1 MPDLKLFAIIL
12 FVAMYVL
19 LVALPKFRPVVALA
33 AAAIYVVSGV
43 LPVDKVLTSIDWN
56 VLMMLFGTMVI
67 VDYFIESK
75 MPNLIAEWL
84 LRLAPN
90 VLWVTVLMS
99 LFSGIISAFIDNVA
113 TVLMVAPVGLAICKK
128 LKISPVMMIL
138 SIAVSSNLQGAA
150 TLVGDTTSIML
161 GGAAG
166 MNFNDFFWMHG
177 RPGMFFAT
185 ELGALLTIPII
196 LFLFRK
202 DKDPVTSDEHTK
214 VTDYIPT
221 ITMLG
226 HVVLLIIASF
236 IPDTPSI
243 TNGVICMVCGILTV
257 IIELFLS
264 KSKESMIHALKAM
277 DYATCA
283 LLTGLFIV
291 IAAITEIGLVQD
303 LADFIANAGGSNMFL
318 LFTIVV
324 WGSVIISAFIDNIPY
339 VATMLPILGTVA
351 ANMNVE
357 PYFLFFGLLVG
368 ATLGGNIT
376 PIGASANIAGVG
388 MLRKEGY
395 EVRFSDFFKIG
406 IPFTLAAVLGG
417 YLFVWIFWHP

>member
-1 MPDLKLFAIIL
+1 
-12 FVAMYVL
+12 
-19 LVALPKFRPVVALA
+19 
-33 AAAIYVVSGV
+33 
-43 LPVDKVLTSIDWN
+43 
-56 VLMMLFGTMVI
+56 
-67 VDYFIESK
+67 
-75 MPNLIAEWL
+75 
-84 LRLAPN
+84 
-90 VLWVTVLMS
+90 
-99 LFSGIISAFIDNVA
+99 
-113 TVLMVAPVGLAICKK
+113 
-128 LKISPVMMIL
+128 
-138 SIAVSSNLQGAA
+138 
-150 TLVGDTTSIML
+150 
-161 GGAAG
+161 
-166 MNFNDFFWMHG
+166 
-177 RPGMFFAT
+177 
-185 ELGALLTIPII
+185 
-196 LFLFRK
+196 
-202 DKDPVTSDEHTK
+202 
-214 VTDYIPT
+214 
-221 ITMLG
+221 
-226 HVVLLIIASF
+226 
-236 IPDTPSI
+236 
-243 TNGVICMVCGILTV
+243 MVCGILTV

-395 EVRFSDFFKIG
+395 EVRFRDFFKIG

>member
-1 MPDLKLFAIIL
+1 
-12 FVAMYVL
+12 
-19 LVALPKFRPVVALA
+19 
-33 AAAIYVVSGV
+33 
-43 LPVDKVLTSIDWN
+43 
-56 VLMMLFGTMVI
+56 
-67 VDYFIESK
+67 
-75 MPNLIAEWL
+75 
-84 LRLAPN
+84 
-90 VLWVTVLMS
+90 MS

-161 GGAAG
+161 GGAAN

-196 LFLFRK
+196 MFLFRK
-202 DKDPVTSDEHTK
+202 DKEPVTSDEHTK

-395 EVRFSDFFKIG
+395 EVRFRDFFKIG

>member
-196 LFLFRK
+196 MFLFRK
-202 DKDPVTSDEHTK
+202 DKEPVTSDEHTK

-395 EVRFSDFFKIG
+395 EVRFRDFFKIG